1 MTSTARYLFGML
13 VFLGLIG
20 TGLWLIK
27 DQIIRAFYAQPY
39 LNGMIVAVMG
49 IGILYIF
56 YITGRLWPETWW
68 IRSYQR
74 HQRPPRT
81 RPRLLSS
88 LARMIGARQ
97 EGRIRLTVPATR
109 SILDGVSS
117 RLDEHRDLGRY
128 MISLLV
134 FLGLLGTFWGLL
146 ITIQEVTS
154 VIDALSVKPGEDFTK
169 VFGRFKTGLARSL
182 GGAGTAFSTSL
193 FGLSGSLVL
202 GFLDL
207 RAGQAQR
214 RFYADLE
221 DWLSGLTRLSSLPG
235 DGEEEDTMSSYL
247 KSLLE
252 HTADTMDRM
261 SDTLASGEAE
271 RREANQNLDA
281 LTQRLGMLTEQMR
294 TEQQL
299 MAKLAESQIEMK
311 PIVARLA
318 DEQAFGRQELINQL
332 RTEFRS
338 LTNRMAEV
346 QWEMRPVLQKIGE
359 ESTSSREEFV
369 RELRNEFQALAQTL
383 ATFSQQNRR

>member
-1 MTSTARYLFGML
+1 M
-13 VFLGLIG
+13 
-20 TGLWLIK
+20 
-27 DQIIRAFYAQPY
+27 
-39 LNGMIVAVMG
+39 
-49 IGILYIF
+49 
-56 YITGRLWPETWW
+56 
-68 IRSYQR
+68 
-74 HQRPPRT
+74 
-81 RPRLLSS
+81 
-88 LARMIGARQ
+88 
-97 EGRIRLTVPATR
+97 
-109 SILDGVSS
+109 
-117 RLDEHRDLGRY
+117 
-128 MISLLV
+128 
-134 FLGLLGTFWGLL
+134 
-146 ITIQEVTS
+146 
-154 VIDALSVKPGEDFTK
+154 
-169 VFGRFKTGLARSL
+169 
-182 GGAGTAFSTSL
+182 
-193 FGLSGSLVL
+193 
-202 GFLDL
+202 

-235 DGEEEDTMSSYL
+235 DSDEDDTMASYL

-261 SDTLASGEAE
+261 TDTLASGESD
-271 RREANQNLDA
+271 RREANVNLEA
-281 LTQRLGMLTEQMR
+281 LIQRLGMLTEQMR

-338 LTNRMAEV
+338 LTNRMVEV

-359 ESTSSREEFV
+359 ESTASREEFI